1 MGFDGQLDAYSWL
14 EAGRESMVADLI
26 ELANQNSG
34 SSNIKGLL
42 SVANWLED
50 WAGLHP
56 AKMTRVAL
64 PPRRI
69 IGDNGKESVVETGPA
84 LRWDYRPDSRRRVL
98 LVIHYDTVYGADHPF
113 QSCHRLTAD
122 KLLGPGVADAK
133 GGIVV
138 LRYALQALIRY
149 SLANECGWTVL
160 LNPDEEIGSPSSASL
175 LQEMAADFDFG
186 LLFEPC
192 LPGGEFVSQRKGS
205 GNFVLVVRGRS
216 AHAGRD
222 FGQGRNAVAKLCGLL
237 AEIDQLNG
245 VRKDTTIN
253 VGNIIGGGAVNVVPE
268 LAIGR
273 LNIRMSENRDTEWFE
288 NKLKSLVDSVN
299 ASEGYRCEV
308 HGGVTSPA
316 KPITDETRQLMNAIE
331 TSACQLGQSVAWK
344 ATGGVCDG
352 NKLAAAG
359 LPNIDTLGPLG
370 DGLHSSEEWVQISS
384 LVAKAKLV
392 VELIARFSSGRLES
406 LDRSRIEVESFG
418 GPGTR

>member
-1 MGFDGQLDAYSWL
+1 MGSDGLLDAYSWL
-14 EAGRESMVADLI
+14 EANQERMVADLV

-34 SSNIKGLL
+34 SNNVDGLL
-42 SVANWLED
+42 SVASWLED

-56 AKMTRVAL
+56 ANLTKIAL

-69 IGDNGKESVVETGPA
+69 VGDNGKASVVETGPA
-84 LRWDYRPDSRRRVL
+84 LRWDYRPDSRRRVML
-98 LVIHYDTVYGADHPF
+98 AIHYDTVYGVEHPF
-113 QSCHRLTAD
+113 QVCHRLNSD
-122 KLLGPGVADAK
+122 KLHGPGVADAK

-138 LRYALQALIRY
+138 LRYALQALLKF

-160 LNPDEEIGSPSSASL
+160 LNPDEEVGSPSSASL
-175 LQEMAADFDFG
+175 MQEMAPDFDFG

-205 GNFVLVVRGRS
+205 GNFVLVMRGRS

-222 FGQGRNAVAKLCGLL
+222 FPQGRNAVAKLCGLL

-245 VRKDTTIN
+245 VRKDATIN
-253 VGNIIGGGAVNVVPE
+253 VGNVIGGGAVNVVPD
-268 LAIGR
+268 LAVGR
-273 LNIRMSENRDTEWFE
+273 FNIRIGDNRDKVWFE
-288 NKLKSLVDSVN
+288 NKLKSLVDAVN
-299 ASEGYRCEV
+299 ASEGFRCEM

-331 TSACQLGQSVAWK
+331 TSAGQLGQSVTWK

-359 LPNIDTLGPLG
+359 LPNVDTLGPLG
-370 DGLHSSEEWVQISS
+370 DGLHSSEEWVQVSS

-392 VELIARFSSGRLES
+392 VELITRFSSGRLES
-406 LDRSRIEVESFG
+406 LEHSRIDVETFG
-418 GPGTR
+418 G